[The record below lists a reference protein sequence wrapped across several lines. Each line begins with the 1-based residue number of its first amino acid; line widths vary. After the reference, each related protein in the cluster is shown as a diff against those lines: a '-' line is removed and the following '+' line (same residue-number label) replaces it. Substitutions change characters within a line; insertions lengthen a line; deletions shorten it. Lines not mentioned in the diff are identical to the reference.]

1 MGQCCKEVTPRETQ
15 VTGLCSESLLQDG
28 SVQRR
33 PGLAL

>member
-15 VTGLCSESLLQDG
+15 VSGLCSESLQDG